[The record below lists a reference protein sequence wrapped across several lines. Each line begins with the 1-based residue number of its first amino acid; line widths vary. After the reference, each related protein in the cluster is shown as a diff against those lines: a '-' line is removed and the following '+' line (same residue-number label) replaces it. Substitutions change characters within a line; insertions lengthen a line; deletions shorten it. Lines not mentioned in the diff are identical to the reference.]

1 MKDPP
6 RIDELRLIGD
16 LLLECLRRI
25 EGEPLILQF
34 RDEDLCRLTFP
45 ARGSWNGPR
54 TFRGR
59 GTLQDAT
66 LGALMDAVTAL
77 RAQRP
82 SQPRPPG
89 PFPSS
94 SESRP

>member
-1 MKDPP
+1 MKDTP
-6 RIDELRLIGD
+6 ELSILGR
-16 LLLECLRRI
+16 LLLECLSRAD
-25 EGEPLILQF
+25 GEPIIFQY
-34 RDEDLCRLTFP
+34 RDHDLCRVTFP

-66 LGALMDAVTAL
+66 LAALMDAATAL

>member
-1 MKDPP
+1 MPVAP
-6 RIDELRLIGD
+6 RVDELRLIGA
-16 LLLECLRRI
+16 LLLECLGRI

-59 GTLQDAT
+59 GPLAEAT
-66 LGALMDAVTAL
+66 LAALSEAAVTL

-82 SQPRPPG
+82 SVPRPQP
-89 PFPSS
+89 
-94 SESRP
+94 

>member
-1 MKDPP
+1 MPVAP
-6 RIDELRLIGD
+6 RVDELRLIGA
-16 LLLECLRRI
+16 LLVECLRRI

-59 GTLQDAT
+59 GTLEDAT
-66 LGALMDAVTAL
+66 LAALSEAAVSL

-82 SQPRPPG
+82 SAPRPPA
-89 PFPSS
+89 
-94 SESRP
+94 

>member
-1 MKDPP
+1 MPVAP
-6 RIDELRLIGD
+6 RIDELRLIGE
-16 LLLECLRRI
+16 LLIECLRRI

-59 GTLQDAT
+59 GTLADAT
-66 LGALMDAVTAL
+66 LAALSEAAVTL

-82 SQPRPPG
+82 SAPRP
-89 PFPSS
+89 
-94 SESRP
+94 RA